1 MIKSLNMLIF
11 VFGICLI
18 LIGYTHNIKEV
29 CQPKIEYRYIPKNTY
44 NDLLYGNG
52 VVESVWKDMS
62 NDDYM
67 HNYSN
72 IKAHNEFSNSII

>member
-11 VFGICLI
+11 IFGISLI

-29 CQPKIEYRYIPKNTY
+29 CQPKIEYRFIPKNIY
-44 NDLLYGNG
+44 NDILYDNSTM
-52 VVESVWKDMS
+52 ESVWKDMS

-67 HNYSN
+67 HNYSS
-72 IKAHNEFSNSII
+72 IRAANEFNDSII